1 MGERIGRKLRIAV
14 LGTRGVPA
22 NYGGFETCAE
32 EVSVGLAQR
41 GHQVTVYCR
50 RGNAPGDPTA
60 YKGVQLR
67 YAPHIERKSLGTLTH
82 TLAATWDAVREKFD
96 ALLYFNA
103 GNAPAAL
110 VAKLRTRAPVVLN
123 VDGLEWRRRKWGPLG
138 RAYYLA
144 AEWLSAKVADR
155 VISDSMAIQRYY
167 LERWRTPS
175 TFVPYGARVE
185 GPERPEILRQYG
197 LEPGSYFLV
206 ASRLEPENNADVT
219 VDAFARVVTEKR
231 LVIAGAA
238 NYRSRFIE
246 ELRRRA
252 DPRVVFLGAVYA
264 PGHIRELHCGAF
276 AYVHGNEVGGT
287 NPALLKALGYG
298 NCVLALDV
306 PFNAEVVGDAALLY
320 RKDPDDLARLMS
332 RILVEPNLVRQLG
345 QRARERVRR
354 AYQWDDVVA
363 GYEQIVERAVA
374 GGYHAAPLSDV
385 VYAAAALVESA
396 QGGEPSV

>member
-1 MGERIGRKLRIAV
+1 MGRRLRIAI

-32 EVSVGLAQR
+32 EVSVGLALR
-41 GHQVTVYCR
+41 GHEVTVYCR
-50 RGNAPGDPTA
+50 RGNAPGDPDE
-60 YKGVQLR
+60 YRGVRLR
-67 YAPHIERKSLGTLTH
+67 YVRHIERKSLGTITH
-82 TLAATWDAVREKFD
+82 TLAATWDAVRSGFD
-96 ALLYFNA
+96 VLLYFNA
-103 GNAPAAL
+103 GTAPVAL
-110 VAKLRTRAPVVLN
+110 LAKLGGRAPIVLN
-123 VDGLEWRRRKWGPLG
+123 VDGLEWRRRKWGPVG
-138 RAYYLA
+138 RAYYVA
-144 AEWLSAKVADR
+144 AEWLSTKVADR

-167 LERWRTPS
+167 LDRWRTPS

-197 LEPGSYFLV
+197 LEPRSYFLV
-206 ASRLEPENNADVT
+206 ASRLEPENNADLT
-219 VDAFARVVTEKR
+219 VDAFARVATDKR

-238 NYRSRFIE
+238 NYRSRFVD

-252 DPRVVFLGAVYA
+252 DPRVLFLGPVYT

-320 RKDPDDLARLMS
+320 RKDLDDLARMMQ
-332 RILVEPNLVRQLG
+332 RILAEPSLVRQL
-345 QRARERVRR
+345 QDRARQRIRQ

-363 GYEQIVERAVA
+363 GYEQILERAVA
-374 GGYHAAPLSDV
+374 GEYRATTLPDV
-385 VYAAAALVESA
+385 AYPAAALIGSTP
-396 QGGEPSV
+396 GGESSV